1 MAASPP
7 PVNGKLKIENGG
19 KEALPPEDEK
29 LEMEDGMAAQ
39 LPGNGDGLIE
49 NKGALPSVN
58 RELKMENENNPLTN
72 NDSPITAP
80 TGSDPLTHNPLPLTA
95 SPVGDAWFDT
105 GDDVEVVSNDPLS
118 FRILAREQDWVNV
131 GGHKVNPHEVEDLLR
146 SHPDIREARVFGR
159 KNSVMGQ
166 VLCSEVV
173 FGKAESKKQKA
184 EMDFRNGESGKQ
196 KTEITEPL
204 ENGKWKIEK
213 DLGKTESGKQI
224 SVFGKAESRKQKAE
238 IDFRNG
244 ESGKQKPESRERGA
258 ESHLTDE
265 PLQLSDAQLRAWL
278 VARLQPVK
286 IPRFIKFV
294 DKLGTTRT
302 GKMKR

>member
-1 MAASPP
+1 MGGERSDAALIVKLRDAFPSSRVRNLYASTEVGTLLISEGEAFAIPAELSDRVIVRGDRLWVHRSLVAASPP

-146 SHPDIREARVFGR
+146 GHPDIQEAKVFGR

-173 FGKAESKKQKA
+173 FGKAESRKRKWTF
-184 EMDFRNGESGKQ
+184 EMGKVESRNRKLRSRWKMEKGRSRWKMENRKRLGE
-196 KTEITEPL
+196 
-204 ENGKWKIEK
+204 NRKWKADIGLWK
-213 DLGKTESGKQI
+213 S
-224 SVFGKAESRKQKAE
+224 
-238 IDFRNG
+238 
-244 ESGKQKPESRERGA
+244 
-258 ESHLTDE
+258 
-265 PLQLSDAQLRAWL
+265 
-278 VARLQPVK
+278 
-286 IPRFIKFV
+286 
-294 DKLGTTRT
+294 
-302 GKMKR
+302 